1 MRTTTRAG
9 CTWHFLR
16 AIGGVYGTLTEIGHT
31 LAEGIP
37 VVGLNTWEISREGS
51 IDLSTIEAVSPV
63 HAVEKAVKAGEGR
76 IRQLKEILVGPVK

>member
-9 CTWHFLR
+9 RTCHFLR
-16 AIGGVYGTLTEIGHT
+16 AIGGAYGTRSKIGHA

-37 VVGLNTWEISREGS
+37 VVGLNTWEIAREGS
-51 IDLSTIEAVSPV
+51 IDLSIIEAVSPV
-63 HAVEKAVKAGEGR
+63 NAVEKAVKTGEER